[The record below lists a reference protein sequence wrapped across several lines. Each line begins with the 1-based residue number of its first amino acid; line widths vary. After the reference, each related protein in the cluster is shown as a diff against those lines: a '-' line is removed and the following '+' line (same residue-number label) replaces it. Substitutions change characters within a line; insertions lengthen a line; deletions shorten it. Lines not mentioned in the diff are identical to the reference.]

1 MCGTQKIYQACKEAR
16 KYNNEDKNTTEI
28 DPELKQMLELSGK
41 YIKTGI
47 IIMLQI
53 FKRLYQDM
61 GGMKKDT
68 NKKSKEES

>member
-1 MCGTQKIYQACKEAR
+1 
-16 KYNNEDKNTTEI
+16 
-28 DPELKQMLELSGK
+28 MLELSGK

-68 NKKSKEES
+68 NKKSKEESWNVWNENTSDGINGNTCILQKRLVRLKS